1 MKYLKDNSI
10 VIMLSLLIFN
20 FIVTLCL
27 FISIHITQ
35 FVVEENKELRDTMV
49 EIENVLEEILGYDV
63 KIESM

>member
-20 FIVTLCL
+20 FIATLCL